1 MRLGVDLSLQRHM
14 CDVCDMADYDL
25 YGQRVPA
32 MVAQC
37 AVEPE
42 VAMGLFL
49 LGLPLG
55 WDRPR

>member
-1 MRLGVDLSLQRHM
+1 MRTSETQRHM